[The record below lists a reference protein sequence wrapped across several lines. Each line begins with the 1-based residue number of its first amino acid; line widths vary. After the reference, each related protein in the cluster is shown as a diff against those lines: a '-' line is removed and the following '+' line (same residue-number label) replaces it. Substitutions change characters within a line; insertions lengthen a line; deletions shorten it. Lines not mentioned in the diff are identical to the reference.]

1 MLGGIHAVKQK
12 LRPCQ
17 RSTQLCIN
25 KLRLKAEA
33 DVIPCCIIIILLVQC
48 LGEGGVI
55 RAKMC
60 GGGGA
65 IISPNISNRLH

>member
-17 RSTQLCIN
+17 HSTQLCIN

-33 DVIPCCIIIILLVQC
+33 DVIPCCIIIILLVQYI
-48 LGEGGVI
+48 GEGGVMK
-55 RAKMC
+55 AKNVW
-60 GGGGA
+60 GGEQLPPPISA
-65 IISPNISNRLH
+65 IVCT